1 MPLHPEEMIVP
12 PTEVVLTTTGWKL
25 VVSISLFSLLVACT
39 TFLAVN
45 VSNISPSLGVVE
57 IVVVVDVDIVEET
70 MDWII

>member
-1 MPLHPEEMIVP
+1 MPLHPEEMIFP

-25 VVSISLFSLLVACT
+25 VVSISLFSLLVACM
-39 TFLAVN
+39 TFLAFN

-57 IVVVVDVDIVEET
+57 IVVVVDVDIVGET